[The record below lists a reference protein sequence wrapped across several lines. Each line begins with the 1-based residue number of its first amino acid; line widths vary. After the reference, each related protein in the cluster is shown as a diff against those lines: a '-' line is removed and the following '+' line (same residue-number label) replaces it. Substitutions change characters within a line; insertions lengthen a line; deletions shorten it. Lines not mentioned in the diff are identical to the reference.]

1 MSIAANHKSMLFN
14 RILDITCYL
23 SEHKFIENKNGCR
36 PYTVGQ
42 PFSYLASLLS
52 LAIER
57 DILVVESLTG
67 RTKLIKFLAN
77 IQQDSSGEKKNIGY
91 LSVCCPIFA
100 WNPLRLLEIVTAVP
114 GCFPIWPS
122 TMDLPD
128 KNSPKSGFS
137 TCDSIHLRK
146 IASTHTV

>member
-1 MSIAANHKSMLFN
+1 MIAETLSIAANHKSMLFN

-67 RTKLIKFLAN
+67 RTKLIIKFLAN
-77 IQQDSSGEKKNIGY
+77 IQKNSSGGKKYRIY
-91 LSVCCPIFA
+91 VCLLSHI
-100 WNPLRLLEIVTAVP
+100 RLESITIV
-114 GCFPIWPS
+114 G
-122 TMDLPD
+122 
-128 KNSPKSGFS
+128 N
-137 TCDSIHLRK
+137 CDSRSRLFPNLAVYYGPSRQE
-146 IASTHTV
+146 

>member
-1 MSIAANHKSMLFN
+1 MLFN

-77 IQQDSSGEKKNIGY
+77 IQQDSSGEKKKNRIY
-91 LSVCCPIFA
+91 VCLLSHI
-100 WNPLRLLEIVTAVP
+100 RLESITIV
-114 GCFPIWPS
+114 G
-122 TMDLPD
+122 
-128 KNSPKSGFS
+128 N
-137 TCDSIHLRK
+137 CDSRSRLFPNLAVYYGPSRQE
-146 IASTHTV
+146 